1 MVMLNSIRNIP
12 LKEQVFTLSQ
22 LNALS
27 QATWNRIL
35 LFGHVKLKRPSSTI
49 I

>member
-1 MVMLNSIRNIP
+1 MSGYDKSYYITDIL

-22 LNALS
+22 LNPLS

-35 LFGHVKLKRPSSTI
+35 LSGHVKLQ
-49 I
+49 